1 MKKALTTSLLACALP
16 VLPAFAQTCV
26 GAGFDI
32 PLPGATAVETRHV
45 DIPSPTYPGIWQE
58 GTVRNFFYRIYANGE
73 AALSPSASNSD
84 WEITVLCDA
93 GTCQKSVTGT
103 APQAALDTADLLEAC
118 LLGGDAAQQL
128 LAAEPDG
135 TAPPPDGTVPALVQ
149 DNPPES
155 PTPAPQAPL
164 SEDSTT
170 PDTVAPEPS
179 PQIIEETAPVTPV
192 PVKDTAPC
200 GLAAIPEGPP
210 GITLQRL
217 LVEAGENPGPLDGIP
232 GRRTR
237 TALQN
242 LFGAQSVNMDTA
254 EAITALDNLLCQ

>member
-16 VLPAFAQTCV
+16 ALPAFAQTCV

-84 WEITVLCDA
+84 WEITVLCEA
-93 GTCQKSVTGT
+93 GTCQQSVTGT

-149 DNPPES
+149 DIPPES
-155 PTPAPQAPL
+155 PTPAPQVPL
-164 SEDSTT
+164 SEDTIT
-170 PDTVAPEPS
+170 PDTVAPEPT
-179 PQIIEETAPVTPV
+179 PQITEETAPVAPA
-192 PVKDTAPC
+192 PAEDTALC

-242 LFGAQSVNMDTA
+242 LFGAQSANMDTA
-254 EAITALDNLLCQ
+254 EAITALDTLLCQ